1 MKKLLY
7 VALAAM
13 MLISCD
19 PNAPKLPSK
28 DNKMLDNLSKN
39 LLSLVGE
46 KKKTVIS
53 TLEEF
58 GFQKVENPGM
68 VPARHNKPAQKAE
81 MTSLSF
87 FYGNVDIY
95 EEVMED
101 EDIEILTDYLHESK
115 ELAAF
120 LELMIDE
127 NNKVAAIYVDY
138 YASNEIKNIRGMYTQ
153 FSKALFL
160 TLDDEKRW
168 EGQLGE
174 LEDYVDAGES
184 GDEMLKQYSIKK
196 REKFEED
203 LAELECPFVREDG
216 ADQVDEN
223 TYRSY
228 RAFYYGDYGLASSA
242 FDGLANG
249 YFYADIYTNSEPEP
263 EP

>member
-1 MKKLLY
+1 MKKILY

-28 DNKMLDNLSKN
+28 DNKMLDNLSLN
-39 LLSLVGE
+39 LLSFVGD
-46 KKKTVIS
+46 KKKNVVS
-53 TLEEF
+53 TLEDL
-58 GFQKVENPGM
+58 GFQELEMDSPL
-68 VPARHNKPAQKAE
+68 PARLGKPAQKASW
-81 MTSLSF
+81 TSIAFL
-87 FYGNVDIY
+87 YGNVDIY
-95 EEVMED
+95 EEVVED
-101 EDIEILTDYLHESK
+101 EDIELLNDYLHESK
-115 ELAAF
+115 ELMAW
-120 LELMIDE
+120 LELIIDE
-127 NNKVAAIYVDY
+127 NNKVFAIYLDY

-174 LEDYVDAGES
+174 LEDYVDAGEF
-184 GDEMLKQYSIKK
+184 GDDVLKQYSIKK

-216 ADQVDEN
+216 ADQVDKN
-223 TYRSY
+223 SYRSY
-228 RAFYYGDYGLASSA
+228 RAFYYGDYGLVSSD

-249 YFYADIYTNSEPEP
+249 YIYADIYTNSDPEP